1 MYTLNIKGGNGI
13 VDLVTGT
20 NGILSGTSIV
30 VLNNE
35 TYYYPPNANI
45 NFTDKFK
52 TREVG
57 DDKIINRTYN
67 YLSGNI

>member
-45 NFTDKFK
+45 NLIYLQNHEHETAKD
-52 TREVG
+52 TY
-57 DDKIINRTYN
+57 KIIN
-67 YLSGNI
+67 S

>member
-45 NFTDKFK
+45 NFIYSLDNHK
-52 TREVG
+52 T
-57 DDKIINRTYN
+57 
-67 YLSGNI
+67 